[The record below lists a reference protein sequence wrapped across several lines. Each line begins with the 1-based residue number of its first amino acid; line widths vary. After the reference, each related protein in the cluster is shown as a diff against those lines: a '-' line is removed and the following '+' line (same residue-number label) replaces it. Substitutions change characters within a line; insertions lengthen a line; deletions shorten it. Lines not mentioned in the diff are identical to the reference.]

1 MDFIERIDP
10 TTVASLTPLAESDE
24 FAMFAVGQNTYV
36 LVQRR
41 AGTPLDGPASL
52 RRRSVSLRI
61 AYGRRHASSVPGLS
75 LATITKLSLAPG
87 DAMDPSLSIPSV
99 TFERLVLTHG
109 PSRDENGEFQS
120 FTRSF
125 GTTTSDLLTLS
136 DWLASYGVTLVG
148 MESTGVYWKP
158 DYTLLETEFECWL
171 LNAQHLRNVPG
182 RKTDVADAAWIAQLV
197 AHGLVRPS
205 FVPPKEIR
213 ELRELTRCRKALIQ
227 ERTREAQRLHKIIE
241 GSGIKLATVATGIL
255 GVSGRAM
262 LNALIGGTHDPDLLA
277 ELARGK
283 LRKKLPALRKA
294 LSGWFSPTHRLLVSE
309 LLAHLEYIDE
319 SIERLSADVE
329 GMIAPFAR
337 DIDLL
342 DTIPGVKRR
351 TTEVII
357 SEVGTDMSRFGSG
370 SRLVSWAGMC
380 PGNNESAGKHFSG
393 KTRKGSKWL
402 RIALT
407 EAAQAAAR
415 TKGTYF
421 AAQYARI
428 KGRHGHNK
436 AIVAVAHS
444 ILVIVYHLLERD
456 QPYNELGGDYFIER
470 QQKDAYQRRLVK
482 QLERMGYE
490 VALTKHAA

>member
-1 MDFIERIDP
+1 METIVRRCAGLDVHKASVVACARVID
-10 TTVASLTPLAESDE
+10 D
-24 FAMFAVGQNTYV
+24 
-36 LVQRR
+36 
-41 AGTPLDGPASL
+41 
-52 RRRSVSLRI
+52 
-61 AYGRRHASSVPGLS
+61 
-75 LATITKLSLAPG
+75 
-87 DAMDPSLSIPSV
+87 
-99 TFERLVLTHG
+99 
-109 PSRDENGEFQS
+109 NGELQL
-120 FTRSF
+120 FTQSF
-125 GTTTSDLLTLS
+125 GTTMSDLLILS
-136 DWLASYGVTLVG
+136 DWLASHGVTLVG
-148 MESTGVYWKP
+148 MESTGVFWKP
-158 DYTLLETEFECWL
+158 VYMLLEAEFECWL

-182 RKTDVADAAWIAQLV
+182 RKTDVGDAAWIAQLV

-213 ELRELTRCRKALIQ
+213 ELREVTRYRKALIQ

-241 GSGIKLATVATGIL
+241 GSGIKLANVATDIL

-262 LNALIGGTHDPDLLA
+262 LNALIGGTHDPEILA
-277 ELARGK
+277 ELARGR

-294 LSGWFSPTHRLLVSE
+294 LSGWFSPTHRLLVGE

-319 SIERLSADVE
+319 SVERLSNDVTT
-329 GMIAPFAR
+329 MIAPFAR
-337 DIDLL
+337 EIDHL
-342 DTIPGVKRR
+342 DTIPGVNLRSA
-351 TTEVII
+351 EVII
-357 SEVGTDMSRFGSG
+357 SEIGVDMSRFGSAG
-370 SRLVSWAGMC
+370 RLASWTGIC